1 MENIKKNMEQENQQ
15 TASAKMGNNHVLN
28 GLKVRTITAKLR
40 DAVIISLNE
49 DIGEIARFKN
59 IELPEA
65 LRDLS
70 VEDYQF
76 TKTIDGKLEFELYFR
91 PGVLPKEMPE
101 PRPKVTREE
110 KAAKKAI
117 EEEKKAEA
125 PERQAPAPA
134 EAKKPEA
141 ATTEPM
147 DKKEQTPQA
156 AIDTV
161 KPLEPVSK
169 EKISPPAAPATELV
183 MPKVQKTKKAEKS
196 TEKEMPPASTA
207 QDKGTMATKTQDKQ
221 LPAPTTGARPTTLKS
236 TATIAPTTALKPMT
250 TTAPKPMATAPVL
263 PPVAAKTAPK
273 SPTEK

>member
-15 TASAKMGNNHVLN
+15 TASAKMGNKHVLN

-110 KAAKKAI
+110 KAAAKHAM
-117 EEEKKAEA
+117 EKKPDEIPKASPTPVIA
-125 PERQAPAPA
+125 P
-134 EAKKPEA
+134 
-141 ATTEPM
+141 
-147 DKKEQTPQA
+147 
-156 AIDTV
+156 
-161 KPLEPVSK
+161 KPLVV
-169 EKISPPAAPATELV
+169 A
-183 MPKVQKTKKAEKS
+183 
-196 TEKEMPPASTA
+196 
-207 QDKGTMATKTQDKQ
+207 
-221 LPAPTTGARPTTLKS
+221 
-236 TATIAPTTALKPMT
+236 
-250 TTAPKPMATAPVL
+250 TTAPIAPHPKDAQKTPAL
-263 PPVAAKTAPK
+263 PPVAAKTAAPAPK
-273 SPTEK
+273 DDKVKESPKKKPESK